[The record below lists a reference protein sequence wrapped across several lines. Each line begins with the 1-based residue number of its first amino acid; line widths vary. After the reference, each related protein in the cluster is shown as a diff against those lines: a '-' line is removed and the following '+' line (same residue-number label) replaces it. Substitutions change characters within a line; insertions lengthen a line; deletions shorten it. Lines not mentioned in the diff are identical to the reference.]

1 MSAQRSLQA
10 LIDRA
15 KSTLIAKTGQNNPA
29 IDAIACAIAGVSYG
43 QYGYQDLLFRELHPE
58 TCSEP
63 WLYLHASR
71 HKAPRLL
78 PTFAKGRVEFAQLDG
93 VVAIQKNTMLV
104 DAAGN
109 EFETVKEQNSDAPV
123 DVIALTSGTGS
134 NLPAGSVLKL
144 TEGISGIVPNAVQCL
159 GIDGGADIEALEHW
173 RGRVVLAFE
182 KSISIGKADDYS
194 SWAASAHSDVDFA
207 WVQDNSPERGMIQVY
222 IGQRQNNPTVGI
234 EVINDVQLVFENN
247 RLAGCHPIALLPN
260 KVPLTIEI
268 QGIEDVT
275 VRNDITRALEQLI
288 QSKMGKVNKVDKN
301 TRVPES
307 ITPTEIVLSISTVT
321 NNFIVRSPI
330 EEVVIEK
337 NQIHVLGDVIWTPPS

>member
-1 MSAQRSLQA
+1 MSTQRSLQA

-29 IDAIACAIAGVSYG
+29 IDALAAAIAGVSYG

-71 HKAPRLL
+71 HKTPRLL
-78 PTFAKGRVEFAQLDG
+78 PTFAKGQVEFVQLDG
-93 VVAIQKNTMLV
+93 VEVIAKNTRLV
-104 DAAGN
+104 NAAGN
-109 EFETVKEQNSDAPV
+109 EFETIKEQNSDAPV
-123 DVIALTSGTGS
+123 DVIALASGMGS
-134 NLPAGSVLKL
+134 NLPAGSTLKL
-144 TEGISGIVPNAVQCL
+144 TEGISGIEPNTIHCL
-159 GIDGGADIEALEHW
+159 GIDGGADIEALDHW

-182 KSISIGKADDYS
+182 KSISIGRADDYA

-207 WVQDNSPERGMIQVY
+207 WVQDNSPERGMVQVY
-222 IGQRQNNPTVGI
+222 IGQRQNNPTLGI
-234 EVINDVQLVFENN
+234 EVINDVQQAFENN
-247 RLAGCHPIALLPN
+247 RLAGCHPIALIPIQA
-260 KVPLTIEI
+260 PLTIEI
-268 QGIEDVT
+268 QGIEDLT
-275 VRNDITRALEQLI
+275 VRGDVIIALEHLI

-321 NNFIVRSPI
+321 NNFIVRRPL
-330 EEVVIEK
+330 EEVAIDK
-337 NQIHVLGDVIWTPPS
+337 NQIHVLGDVVWTPPS